1 MAKARGK
8 AVKLKEQDGIVY
20 YKAIQPLT
28 EEQYKLLLDMLAYNE
43 QASGLKLVLVPYS
56 LAITNEQGE

>member
-8 AVKLKEQDGIVY
+8 ALKLKEQDGIVY

-43 QASGLKLVLVPYS
+43 QESGLKLVLVPYS
-56 LAITNEQGE
+56 LAISNEQGE